1 MLSGGEVGKKSFT
14 SSLLISS
21 ECFAAGVGF
30 EEVLGGGEEVL
41 GGGEVLGAA
50 EEVLAAGCGGDT
62 GSSGGGDTG
71 SGGGGGGVEARG
83 GARAA
88 RLAGRLPPRRR
99 LRSLAALLLLNLPI
113 LSLGMPYAMY
123 GNR

>member
-1 MLSGGEVGKKSFT
+1 MLSFGEVGKESFI

-21 ECFAAGVGF
+21 ECFAAGVGA

-62 GSSGGGDTG
+62 GSGGGGGSTG
-71 SGGGGGGVEARG
+71 RGGGGGGGGCVEARG
-83 GARAA
+83 GA
-88 RLAGRLPPRRR
+88 GSLPPRRR
-99 LRSLAALLLLNLPI
+99 LHSFAALLLLNLPI
-113 LSLGMPYAMY
+113 LSLGVPYAMY